1 VLVCLGRKKEKKMY
15 VLRVSGFH
23 LDAASRARHDRA
35 RHVLSTL
42 GVAYTECTVNKA
54 CAPFPDGN
62 ELPQLCTQDER
73 GALTVIGGIDA
84 IDELNDSGLLRSDSM
99 RDSIKESMKAECEA
113 FKNERRLE
121 YAARASASSVHKE
134 NANETDQKKRELAL
148 EETVRQLRAKIETL
162 ERAVAEA
169 VRAAEH
175 SNAEMEA
182 MERNAARLE
191 RKLAHASRALE
202 SASGLFSTLV
212 AFAHTAEQ

>member
-1 VLVCLGRKKEKKMY
+1 MY

-73 GALTVIGGIDA
+73 GSLTVIGGIDA
-84 IDELNDSGLLRSDSM
+84 IDELNDSGLLV

-121 YAARASASSVHKE
+121 YAARASANANANASSV
-134 NANETDQKKRELAL
+134 ANETDQKKRELAL